1 MQKPVILLG
10 AGGHARVLIDMLRI
24 NSFDLLGII
33 APEPIAIGSAPYLGD
48 DRKVLSY
55 SPDSV
60 QLVNGLGSA
69 GSTQRRKEVF
79 EFFIGYGYNFATLI
93 HPSAV
98 IASDV
103 RLGSGAQIMAGSVI
117 QTCTTIGA
125 NTIVNTR
132 SSVDHDCI
140 IGNHVHISPGVTL
153 CGNVTIY
160 SEVHIG
166 AGSTIIQGR
175 TVQQKSVVGA
185 GSVVLSNIREGST
198 VYGVPAKEANK

>member
-1 MQKPVILLG
+1 MQGSVILLG
-10 AGGHARVLIDMLRI
+10 AGGHAKVLIDMLRI
-24 NSFDLLGII
+24 NSLDLLGII
-33 APEPIAIGSAPYLGD
+33 APEPIEIGSAPYLGD

-55 SPDSV
+55 APHSV

-69 GSTQRRKEVF
+69 GSMQRRREIF
-79 EFFIGYGYNFATLI
+79 ESFTGRGYTFATLI

-103 RLGSGAQIMAGSVI
+103 RLGPGVQIMAGSVI
-117 QTCTTIGA
+117 QTCTIIGA

-132 SSVDHDCI
+132 SSVDHDCV
-140 IGNHVHISPGVTL
+140 IGDHVHISPGVTL
-153 CGNVTIY
+153 CGNVTIH

-185 GSVVLSNIREGST
+185 GSVVLSNIRAGST
-198 VYGVPAKEANK
+198 VYGVPAKEATK